1 MQNKSHFRSLAIGI
15 AALLAMSGSAISQE
29 TPRTEGADTTSAL
42 PPLTDILE
50 EVVVLEE
57 LVVIGTRAQPRSV
70 TESAVPID
78 VVTGEDFVKQGGSDV
93 QDLLRNVVP
102 SYNVNLQPISDA
114 ATIVRPPNLRGLAPD
129 HALVLINGK
138 RRHRASVIYWLGNG
152 LSDAAQG
159 PDISAIPSIALKRVE
174 VLRDGASAQYGSDA
188 IAGVLNF
195 ELKDNYESGS
205 IEVKPG
211 IFRHG
216 DGGTYALAGNIGLG
230 TPDTWINLSVEYG
243 NTDETDRS
251 VQRDDA
257 ASLIGRGNT
266 HVANPAQPWG
276 QPFVRDDLKIFVN
289 YGATINENIEFYGH
303 GNYASKEV
311 EGGFYFR
318 NPNTRGAVYQGPV
331 LMWDG
336 TDYYTQAEA
345 EKLGIVQG
353 VNGTLTA
360 TLLVGNMSGGDIPV
374 VPISCSEPDAA
385 ALKQVFDDPNLFT
398 FQELFPGGF
407 TPRFGGNTEDRAFL
421 AGIKG
426 TRSLLTWDLSASYG
440 RHYSDFFIFNT
451 VNASLGPNTPTEFN
465 PGDYIQTDTNL
476 NFDITYPFSEQFFF
490 AAGLEY
496 RVENFEVV
504 AGQRESFEIGPLAS
518 QGFSSGSN
526 GFPGFGDIAAG
537 SWSRSNWAVYG
548 DAEFNPQENWL
559 LGAALRFENFE
570 DFGATTNFK
579 LATNYEVNENVKVRG
594 SFSTGFRAP
603 SPGQQ
608 NAFNVTTEFGED
620 DDGNFILVNR
630 GTIPSTHPAAALVG
644 GEGLKPEKSVNIS
657 TGLILTMPIY
667 PAGTGI
673 PPVNITLDYFNISL
687 KDRMATSS
695 DKALTPQQIDQL
707 EATGINARN
716 LQEFRFFTN
725 NFETKTQGIDLVLTA
740 PVRCTG
746 TLSLAYNYTSTEVT
760 KYDSQVLN
768 EQRITLLEKGLPRHR
783 GNLTLTRPLTEY
795 WSALGRVNY
804 YGSWDEWSV
813 GHQVFGNAFLIDL
826 ESSLSI
832 GDGTTI
838 IAGIQNIL
846 NVEPDNIEEGVNP
859 GPIVGRSFG
868 EYSPYGFGGTFLYAK
883 ANYNFNF

>member
-1 MQNKSHFRSLAIGI
+1 MERKFHFKSFIFGI
-15 AALLAMSGSAISQE
+15 VALLAMSGSAISQE
-29 TPRTEGADTTSAL
+29 APRTESADTTAL

-78 VVTGEDFVKQGGSDV
+78 VVTSEDFVKQGGSNV

-129 HALVLINGK
+129 HALVLVNGK

-195 ELKDNYESGS
+195 ELKDNYEGGS

-230 TPDTWINLSVEYG
+230 TPDTWVNLSVEYG

-276 QPFVRDDLKIFVN
+276 QPFIRDDLKIFAN

-345 EKLGIVQG
+345 EKLGIVHG

-360 TLLVGNMSGGDIPV
+360 TLLVGNMSGADVPV
-374 VPISCSEPDAA
+374 VPITCSVPDPV
-385 ALKQVFDDPNLFT
+385 ALRQVFDDPNLFT

-440 RHYSDFFIFNT
+440 RHHSDFFIFNT

-465 PGDYIQTDTNL
+465 PGDYIQTDTNF

-490 AAGLEY
+490 ATGLEY

-570 DFGATTNFK
+570 GFGATTNLK
-579 LATNYEVNENVKVRG
+579 LATNFKVNENVNVRG

-620 DDGNFILVNR
+620 DAGNFILVNR

-644 GEGLKPEKSVNIS
+644 GEGLKPEKSINIS
-657 TGLILTMPIY
+657 TGLILTLPIY

-673 PPVNITLDYFNISL
+673 PPLNITLDYFNIGV

-695 DKALTPQQIDQL
+695 DKALTSQQIDQL

-725 NFETKTQGIDLVLTA
+725 NFETKTQGIDLVLTT
-740 PVRCTG
+740 PVWCMG

-783 GNLTLTRPLTEY
+783 GNLTLTQPLTDY

-813 GHQVFGNAFLIDL
+813 GHQVFGRAFLIDL

-838 IAGIQNIL
+838 TAGIQNIL

-859 GPIVGRSFG
+859 GPIVGRPFG

-883 ANYNFNF
+883 ANYDFKF

>member
-1 MQNKSHFRSLAIGI
+1 MEHKSHFKSLIFGT

-29 TPRTEGADTTSAL
+29 APRTEEADTTSAL

-78 VVTGEDFVKQGGSDV
+78 VVTSEDFVKQGGSDV

-129 HALVLINGK
+129 HALVLVNGK

-195 ELKDNYESGS
+195 ELKDNYEGGS

-230 TPDTWINLSVEYG
+230 TPDTWVNLSVEYG

-266 HVANPAQPWG
+266 HVANPAQSWG
-276 QPFVRDDLKIFVN
+276 QPFVRDDLKIFAN

-345 EKLGIVQG
+345 EKLGIVHG

-360 TLLVGNMSGGDIPV
+360 TLLVGNMSGADVPV
-374 VPISCSEPDAA
+374 VPITCSVPDPV
-385 ALKQVFDDPNLFT
+385 ALRQVFDDPNLFT

-440 RHYSDFFIFNT
+440 RHHSDFFIFNT

-465 PGDYIQTDTNL
+465 PGDYIQTDTNF

-490 AAGLEY
+490 ATGLEY

-570 DFGATTNFK
+570 GFGATTNFK
-579 LATNYEVNENVKVRG
+579 LATNFKVNENVNVRG

-620 DDGNFILVNR
+620 DAGNFILVNR

-644 GEGLKPEKSVNIS
+644 GEGLKPEKSINIS
-657 TGLILTMPIY
+657 TGLILTLPIY

-673 PPVNITLDYFNISL
+673 PPLNITLDYFNIGV

-695 DKALTPQQIDQL
+695 DKALTSQQIDQL

-725 NFETKTQGIDLVLTA
+725 NFETKTQGIDLVLTT
-740 PVRCTG
+740 PVWCMG

-783 GNLTLTRPLTEY
+783 GNLTLTQPLTDY

-813 GHQVFGNAFLIDL
+813 GHQVFGRAFLIDL

-838 IAGIQNIL
+838 TAGIQNIL

-859 GPIVGRSFG
+859 GPIVGRPFG

-883 ANYNFNF
+883 ANYDFKF